1 MRTKWYEHKMYPL
14 SFLFI
19 NFVSCCISSFEKKK
33 QYSIH
38 FIFPVILL
46 NEDFWSSFC
55 SGIVFSLDMI
65 LLHIKIIFLNAFG
78 FLNYNSTCAFIKSIY
93 IYMPDCIWLIF
104 HFNTIWNSL
113 WAHHFTIYNPIQNI
127 APSLIYLNLNVWV

>member
-93 IYMPDCIWLIF
+93 IYICLIVYDWF
-104 HFNTIWNSL
+104 FILTLSETHYGPTTSQFIIPSRTLHHL
-113 WAHHFTIYNPIQNI
+113 WFI
-127 APSLIYLNLNVWV
+127 